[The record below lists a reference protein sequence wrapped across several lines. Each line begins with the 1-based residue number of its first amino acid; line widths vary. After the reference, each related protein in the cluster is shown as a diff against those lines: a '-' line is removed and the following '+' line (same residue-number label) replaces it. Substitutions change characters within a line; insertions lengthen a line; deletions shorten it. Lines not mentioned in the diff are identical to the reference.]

1 MTEMLT
7 EVNSKS
13 DILDL
18 IRATILRDV
27 AVLAEQFQALGAID
41 PLLIVIGKKTAEA
54 FAKHERCLAEATGL
68 TRVRWVTVPHYSAAN
83 SKAHGNNPEKYRL
96 LVLDALRGAA
106 SPLLEG

>member
-54 FAKHERCLAEATGL
+54 FAKHERCLARGH
-68 TRVRWVTVPHYSAAN
+68 R
-83 SKAHGNNPEKYRL
+83 AHQGPLGHRPALLGSEQQGPRQQPGKVYRL

-106 SPLLEG
+106 